1 MIGKDEIDESMMTE
15 RGICTYSYAYL
26 TYWNVIQYKYVIY
39 NSLFININSRSLSS
53 EEVNCTT
60 ACVDKTMNFNNRVS
74 ALLCIIRKYMRN
86 YMHEWEPS
94 FQVNASERVGLFIK
108 KDLAKG

>member
-1 MIGKDEIDESMMTE
+1 MMTE

-74 ALLCIIRKYMRN
+74 ALYVSCESICEIICMSGSLRSKFMLQK
-86 YMHEWEPS
+86 E
-94 FQVNASERVGLFIK
+94 
-108 KDLAKG
+108 